1 MTRLGAEKV
10 ALIAALLSLACSLR
24 TCRRSFSVR
33 RGNQGRDMRKLIVA
47 VLATTTLAI
56 SACGGSPEDAQNQ
69 SASANTTEPAT
80 PAMSL
85 TRLDCGT
92 ATIKDFDAFFSD
104 KPGLYEK
111 GPREVTDGC
120 YLIRHG
126 EQTLLWDTSF
136 PAKLAGN
143 EEDMGPLVARLS
155 KTVTQQLGE
164 LGVTPQDIDTI
175 GISHMHSDHTG
186 QAAEFPNARLII
198 GKGDFEQTRGKND
211 PFGPWRKDGANVT
224 AATADVDVFG
234 DVSVVALH
242 LPGHTPDHMA
252 LLVKL
257 PSGPVLLSGDLYHSR
272 EAREKRGVPPFNTN
286 REQTQASSGKERSDV
301 RVSRPPMVMP
311 HRPRLIE

>member
-1 MTRLGAEKV
+1 
-10 ALIAALLSLACSLR
+10 
-24 TCRRSFSVR
+24 
-33 RGNQGRDMRKLIVA
+33 MRKTIVA

-56 SACGGSPEDAQNQ
+56 SACGGAPEEAHNQ
-69 SASANTTEPAT
+69 PT
-80 PAMSL
+80 PANAAETAKPAISL

-111 GPREVTDGC
+111 GPREVSDGC

-126 EQTLLWDTSF
+126 DQTLLWDTSF

-155 KTVTQQLGE
+155 KTVSQQLGE
-164 LGVTPQDIDTI
+164 LGVKPQDIDVV

-186 QAAEFPNARLII
+186 QAAEYPSARLII
-198 GKGDFEQTRGKND
+198 GKGDFEQTKGKGD
-211 PFGPWRKDGANVT
+211 PFGPWRKEGANVT

-234 DVSVVALH
+234 DGSVVALH
-242 LPGHTPDHMA
+242 LPGHTPDHLA

-257 PSGPVLLSGDLYHSR
+257 PSGSVLLSGDMYHSR
-272 EAREKRGVPPFNTN
+272 EAREKRGVPPFNTS
-286 REQTQASSGKERSDV
+286 REQTLASMDKFEKVAKDTGARVIIQHEPRDIELLPAFPQAAK
-301 RVSRPPMVMP
+301 
-311 HRPRLIE
+311 

>member
-1 MTRLGAEKV
+1 
-10 ALIAALLSLACSLR
+10 
-24 TCRRSFSVR
+24 
-33 RGNQGRDMRKLIVA
+33 MRKMFVA

-56 SACGGSPEDAQNQ
+56 SACGGAPEEAHNQ
-69 SASANTTEPAT
+69 PT
-80 PAMSL
+80 PANAAETAKPAISL

-111 GPREVTDGC
+111 GPREVSDGC

-126 EQTLLWDTSF
+126 DQTLLWDTSF

-155 KTVTQQLGE
+155 KTVSQQLGE
-164 LGVTPQDIDTI
+164 LGVKPQDIDVV

-186 QAAEFPNARLII
+186 QAAEYPSARLII
-198 GKGDFEQTRGKND
+198 GKGDFEQTKGKGD
-211 PFGPWRKDGANVT
+211 PFGPWRKEGANVT

-234 DVSVVALH
+234 DGSVVALH
-242 LPGHTPDHMA
+242 LPGHTPDHLS

-257 PSGPVLLSGDLYHSR
+257 PSGSVLLSGDMYHSR
-272 EAREKRGVPPFNTN
+272 EAREKRGVPPFNTS
-286 REQTQASSGKERSDV
+286 REQTLASMDKFEKVAKDTGARVIIQHEPRDIELLPAFPQAAK
-301 RVSRPPMVMP
+301 
-311 HRPRLIE
+311 

>member
-1 MTRLGAEKV
+1 
-10 ALIAALLSLACSLR
+10 
-24 TCRRSFSVR
+24 
-33 RGNQGRDMRKLIVA
+33 MRKMIVA
-47 VLATTTLAI
+47 VLGATTLAI
-56 SACGGSPEDAQNQ
+56 SACSGSPEDAQNQ

-80 PAMSL
+80 PALTL

-111 GPREVTDGC
+111 GPREVSDGC
-120 YLIRHG
+120 YLIRHA

-136 PAKLAGN
+136 PATLAGN

-155 KTVTQQLGE
+155 KTVSQQLAE
-164 LGVTPQDIDTI
+164 LGVKPQDIDI
-175 GISHMHSDHTG
+175 VGISHMHSDHTG

-198 GKGDFEQTRGKND
+198 GKGDFEQTRGKDD

-234 DVSVVALH
+234 DGSVVALH

-257 PSGPVLLSGDLYHSR
+257 PSGSVLLSGDLYHSR
-272 EAREKRGVPPFNTN
+272 EAREKRGVPPFNTS
-286 REQTQASSGKERSDV
+286 REQTLASMDKFEKVAKDTGARVVIQHEPRDIELLPAFPQAAE
-301 RVSRPPMVMP
+301 
-311 HRPRLIE
+311 